1 MTTISARNDM
11 NKKIEKIS
19 YKEKLKTLFYI
30 SLKLGAFTFGG
41 GYAMFPLI
49 EREYVGRL
57 GYFKE
62 DEMLDIIAV
71 AQSLPGMLAINSS
84 IIIGYR
90 LCGVIGSL
98 IAALGMVL
106 PSLVVMSILSYFYVQ
121 FSSNKYVISALK
133 GIRIAVIALL
143 IQAVIK
149 MGKQGVK
156 SLFGWIMAVA
166 VFLLAVFF
174 RNSLNIYYYCKCYS
188 RGSIYAYKEYK
199 PTAGGKVA

>member
-1 MTTISARNDM
+1 M

-41 GYAMFPLI
+41 GYAMFPLL

-166 VFLLAVFF
+166 VFLLAVFSGIHLIF
-174 RNSLNIYYYCKCYS
+174 IIIASAIAGVLYTHIKNINQQLEEK
-188 RGSIYAYKEYK
+188 
-199 PTAGGKVA
+199 